1 MGDTNQ
7 PEFDR
12 WPPTPR
18 NRPEQPAPGMKRG
31 LMNLLMLGL
40 LVLLAVR
47 MMGGSEPTEHSYSEF
62 LRLVQQGAIAEVIL
76 EGRQVTAILATP
88 EAESHDAEPS
98 TGAAPEDRFQTYVPE
113 FGGEEL
119 LGLLEQHQVEV
130 RVKPAQG
137 PW

>member
-1 MGDTNQ
+1 MGDTNR
-7 PEFDR
+7 PGSE
-12 WPPTPR
+12 
-18 NRPEQPAPGMKRG
+18 NRHPASGNRSEQPAPDMKRG

-47 MMGGSEPTEHSYSEF
+47 MIGGSEPTEHSYSEF
-62 LRLVQQGAIAEVIL
+62 LRLVQQGAISEVVL

-113 FGGEEL
+113 FGGERSEERRV
-119 LGLLEQHQVEV
+119 GKECRSGRSAEQ
-130 RVKPAQG
+130 
-137 PW
+137 W